1 MPLNNSIA
9 LFLQPI
15 PTNGLPPKLQ
25 LSRGERREG
34 PALGRS
40 STDYRCSSTQSQLSQ
55 FSLQEAGFEYRAVH
69 DLPTGERWK
78 QKQRLRHW
86 KPMAHDPWQTVHVES
101 AKNAVS
107 AVQGHWF
114 PGICV
119 IKQVPGI
126 CVMKH
131 HWQFVAFFYH
141 WVVSWAAAKKKLFI
155 FVGGRSMWS
164 RSVRSYARRRACLH
178 PLLLRSAC
186 KELPWPPWHARML
199 AKFECWYVIYTYNLQ
214 FNVTN
219 VKWHFVSFNS
229 MACNAECRCHSLELS
244 LSYY

>member
-141 WVVSWAAAKKKLFI
+141 WVVSWAAKKKLFI
-155 FVGGRSMWS
+155 FHICWWKEHVEQER
-164 RSVRSYARRRACLH
+164 ALLCKKACL
-178 PLLLRSAC
+178 
-186 KELPWPPWHARML
+186 PPSS
-199 AKFECWYVIYTYNLQ
+199 
-214 FNVTN
+214 
-219 VKWHFVSFNS
+219 SF
-229 MACNAECRCHSLELS
+229 AECLQGAAMATMTC
-244 LSYY
+244 

>member
-86 KPMAHDPWQTVHVES
+86 KPMAH
-101 AKNAVS
+101 
-107 AVQGHWF
+107 
-114 PGICV
+114 
-119 IKQVPGI
+119 
-126 CVMKH
+126 
-131 HWQFVAFFYH
+131 
-141 WVVSWAAAKKKLFI
+141 
-155 FVGGRSMWS
+155 GRQSMWNRQNRYWCS
-164 RSVRSYARRRACLH
+164 QCRAIGFQAFVWSNRFQAFASWNTIDNLWRSFIIELFPERPRKIVHISYLLVEGACGAGACALMQEGVLASILFFCGVLARSCH
-178 PLLLRSAC
+178 G
-186 KELPWPPWHARML
+186 HHDML
-199 AKFECWYVIYTYNLQ
+199 EC
-214 FNVTN
+214 
-219 VKWHFVSFNS
+219 
-229 MACNAECRCHSLELS
+229 
-244 LSYY
+244 

>member
-86 KPMAHDPWQTVHVES
+86 KPMAHGRQSMWNRPKMQSEQCR
-101 AKNAVS
+101 AIGFQA
-107 AVQGHWF
+107 
-114 PGICV
+114 
-119 IKQVPGI
+119 
-126 CVMKH
+126 
-131 HWQFVAFFYH
+131 FVWSNRFQAF
-141 WVVSWAAAKKKLFI
+141 VSWNTIDNLWRSFIIELFPERPRKNCSYFI

>member
-86 KPMAHDPWQTVHVES
+86 KPMAHGPWQTVHVES

-141 WVVSWAAAKKKLFI
+141 WVVSWAAAKKNCSYLLVEGACGAGACALMQEGVLASILF
-155 FVGGRSMWS
+155 FCGVLARS
-164 RSVRSYARRRACLH
+164 CH
-178 PLLLRSAC
+178 G
-186 KELPWPPWHARML
+186 HHDML
-199 AKFECWYVIYTYNLQ
+199 EC
-214 FNVTN
+214 
-219 VKWHFVSFNS
+219 
-229 MACNAECRCHSLELS
+229 
-244 LSYY
+244 